1 MRSIGFRSRL
11 KCPLPICQFPTEY
24 ISSVMASNH
33 LEIAPLP
40 TQGITIADAIKASC
54 GECLEGYNIII
65 NRTACEE
72 FLLNLDRKDYEKR
85 VDAEPV
91 NLKFPLQFSSSLDEL
106 NVIAMVCL
114 LEGFHSYE
122 ELLQERTGRGVWE
135 TMRYLVLAAYLSPDS
150 HSGSI
155 LTTRGMLEVTP
166 ESISTA
172 LSLPLHIERP
182 IAENSPI
189 SMAEPDQAVVR
200 FVEDLLNVLHSTGK
214 ILQQSG
220 LPNLASFLASRAKL
234 NDDEMIRQLA
244 GAFSAFRDMYTLD
257 NKHVYLM
264 KRVLFLVYNIQNT
277 SISFP
282 NLKSI
287 RPILAD
293 SLLPVF
299 LIQAGLLDSSNS
311 TESSL
316 QNINGSDSHLKMSSR
331 SATILRASSV
341 ACCEYLINLAQ
352 DLSTTNES
360 VRYMERDGLIRYLS
374 NLSRER
380 CSSCAIREETVNY

>member
-1 MRSIGFRSRL
+1 
-11 KCPLPICQFPTEY
+11 
-24 ISSVMASNH
+24 MASNH

-244 GAFSAFRDMYTLD
+244 D
-257 NKHVYLM
+257 VYLM

>member
-1 MRSIGFRSRL
+1 
-11 KCPLPICQFPTEY
+11 
-24 ISSVMASNH
+24 MASNH